1 MWWTVGLL
9 VFIGGFAWLSAP
21 NPSPVNE
28 PGDPF
33 VGRWLINGTDAFGEE
48 YSGSLTIRKSGD
60 EYALDWIVTGAVI
73 TGTGTST
80 GEILTAEWQRVGD
93 GRQARGTG
101 EYRVQDGLLVG
112 ELRSEDSAEPGHET
126 GELIPGS

>member
-21 NPSPVNE
+21 NPSPVSE

-48 YSGSLTIRKSGD
+48 YSGSLTIRKSGE
-60 EYALDWIVTGAVI
+60 EYSLDWIVTGAVI
-73 TGTGTST
+73 TGVGSSN
-80 GEILTAEWQRVGD
+80 GEVLSAEWQRVGE
-93 GRQARGTG
+93 GRQAWGTG
-101 EYRVQDGLLVG
+101 EYRIQDGVLVG
-112 ELRSEDSAEPGHET
+112 TLRTQEAAGSGLET